1 MKGFFMKI
9 KKNCKRFLSLLL
21 PSCLLV
27 TGFSPAFATVAKAEE
42 FKMADYFTSS
52 DWIWSTEKVV
62 KNNTSY
68 FRKEFSLKSTPK
80 VLEIKASGH
89 NHLKYYVNGNQISGY
104 VSPAP
109 ACLPENVN
117 VLSYRF
123 EGATLSNVMQGNVL
137 CLAAAVQYMGNSG
150 PNYIDAFPAFWTEV
164 TVTYGDGSKEV
175 LKTDTTWRALEDTPY
190 GTTRMLFPRRKVGTQ
205 IDYDARKMP
214 DGLAWTR
221 PGYNEASYT
230 AGTWHDAVPANAE
243 TANWKMRFQ
252 SIPEGTVHKG
262 ITPVAAEKQEVGY
275 QVFDATQLVTGWVK
289 IRASAPAGTRVYI
302 RYSEYMNQDGTVHL
316 GIGSTKQTTEEYRDF
331 YTFSG
336 NGVETFAADFDYRAF
351 RYFEIVGLP
360 ELIRPEDITV
370 EWASTDLTQISHF
383 SSSDPFL
390 SQLYEACINTQ
401 LNNTIGMTVD
411 CPHREQSHY
420 LADSQLQYA
429 LLSYAFE
436 EAPTVLHKTLID
448 FATSQYKSGRFTYT
462 APTEEYTRLSSIPEW
477 DLRYS
482 AILHRYYDLTG
493 NLETTAEFYE
503 TAKKN
508 VNYHA
513 NFMMDGLL
521 PDEPG
526 ARNISDHPGK
536 AVPDDPG
543 APPTVANLLLYDSF
557 NHLSQIAAILGKND
571 ESADWAEKA
580 QKLKDTINS
589 KLMSPASGSYY
600 MHGGTTQTNAGVT
613 AMAINVGVALP
624 HYLDKQLTALERAQK
639 DSTSVVL
646 TYELLRALMEKGD
659 ASQKEAAYERMVT
672 SWGPMVAKGHK
683 TVWER
688 FEDYS
693 SHSHAWSGYPAYFML
708 SGFAGVT
715 WNGENAV
722 IKPFLPKSVEN
733 IKGTVKQ
740 AGGNG
745 SATVELKRD
754 NGYHLLVSS
763 PAESTVAVPRAEG
776 GNSLILI
783 GGTEVFRNGKGL
795 NTDGITYL
803 KNDSEYVYFTVAG
816 GKTVEFYS
824 TVSAAAEGSVS
835 LTVEATEGGKV
846 QIAGQNASL
855 PYSAT
860 VNVGETVK
868 LVALA
873 DEGYAFVGW
882 SGSLGSTNS
891 TLNLEVKDET
901 SLVAVFEKREGKI
914 NPAAKED
921 DLQNGND
928 LPQGDA
934 PEISTEAEPQLSG
947 GTNIPLILGLILV
960 PALLIP
966 CGIFLFKKRK

>member
-1 MKGFFMKI
+1 MKGFLMKI
-9 KKNCKRFLSLLL
+9 KQNCKRFLSLLL

-27 TGFSPAFATVAKAEE
+27 TGFSPAFATTAKAAEV
-42 FKMADYFTSS
+42 KMADYFTSS

-68 FRKEFSLKSTPK
+68 FRKEFSLKGAPK

-89 NHLKYYVNGNQISGY
+89 NHLKYYVNGSLISGY

-109 ACLPENVN
+109 ACIPENVN
-117 VLSYRF
+117 VLSYRL
-123 EGATLSNVMQGNVL
+123 EGDALSKVMSGNVL
-137 CLAAAVQYMGNSG
+137 CLAAAVQYMGNG
-150 PNYIDAFPAFWTEV
+150 ATNYIDAFPAFWTEV
-164 TVTYGDGSKEV
+164 TVTYADGSQEV
-175 LKTDTTWRALEDTPY
+175 LKTDTSWRALEDTPY
-190 GTTRMLFPRRKVGTQ
+190 GTTKMLFPRKGRKLGTQ

-221 PGYNEASYT
+221 TGYNEASYT

-262 ITPVAAEKQEVGY
+262 ITPVAAEKQDVGY

-316 GIGSTKQTTEEYRDF
+316 GIGSTKQTSEEYRDF

-360 ELIRPEDITV
+360 NLIRPEDITV
-370 EWASTDLTQISHF
+370 EWASTDLTQISEF

-411 CPHREQSHY
+411 CPHREQAHY

-436 EAPTVLHKTLID
+436 EAPSVLHKTLLD
-448 FATSQYKSGRFTYT
+448 FATSQLKNGRFTYT
-462 APTEEYTRLSSIPEW
+462 APTEVYKSNSSIPEW

-482 AILHRYYDLTG
+482 AILHRYYELTA

-503 TAKKN
+503 VAARN
-508 VNYHA
+508 VNYHMK
-513 NFMMDGLL
+513 FMKDGLL
-521 PDEPG
+521 SDDPG
-526 ARNISDHPGK
+526 SWNISDHPGK

-543 APPTVANLLLYDSF
+543 APPTVANLLLYNSM
-557 NHLSQIAAILGKND
+557 NRLSQIAALIGKSD
-571 ESADWAEKA
+571 ESTDWAKKA
-580 QKLKDTINS
+580 QELKNTINT

-624 HYLDKQLTALERAQK
+624 HYLDKQLTVLQRAQP

-659 ASQKEAAYERMVT
+659 AAQKEAAYQRMVT
-672 SWGPMVAKGHK
+672 SWSAMVKKGHK

-688 FEDYS
+688 FEDMS

-715 WNGENAV
+715 WNGGNAV
-722 IKPFLPKSVEN
+722 VKPYLPKSVESL
-733 IKGTVKQ
+733 KGTVKQ
-740 AGGNG
+740 PGGEG

-763 PAESTVAVPRAEG
+763 PAEATVAVPHAEG
-776 GNSLILI
+776 GNSLILA
-783 GGTEVFRNGKGL
+783 GGTVVFRDGKGL
-795 NTDGITYL
+795 IADGITYL
-803 KNDSEYVYFTVAG
+803 KNDSEYVYFTVAAN
-816 GKTVEFYS
+816 KTVEFQS
-824 TVSAAAEGSVS
+824 TVADAQEGVFS

-846 QIAGQNASL
+846 QIAGKDVAL

-860 VNVGETVK
+860 VGAGETVK

-882 SGSLGSTNS
+882 SGSLGSTNNS
-891 TLNLEVKDET
+891 LNVEVKGET
-901 SLVAVFEKREGKI
+901 ALVAVFEKREGKI
-914 NPAAKED
+914 NASAKADE
-921 DLQNGND
+921 D

-934 PEISTEAEPQLSG
+934 PEVSTDGEPQLSG
-947 GTNIPLILGLILV
+947 GANIPLILTLILI

-966 CGIFLFKKRK
+966 CGIFFFKKRK